1 MSQCKHFVIANSTF
15 SWWGAWLSEYEDKLI
30 VRPEP
35 WNDEEPVLS
44 DFLPSDWIALPKHP
58 IPITHN
64 GIGISSRTY

>member
-44 DFLPSDWIALPKHP
+44 DLLPSDWIALPKHP